1 MFLYFYPFSCLCVCV
16 CVWCGFHFHCL
27 SKQNIFNVYYSYGT
41 ATTVLIIIV
50 IAHTTTVSDLN
61 VFISLLSAV
70 TFCDCLLCQLICV
83 YCTYKRDLSR
93 VRTSGYQWKFDLW
106 LNGTDMK
113 YEQFIA
119 TWDSCM
125 CVCISRERRNYN
137 TKDSDCGNW
146 YCSLV
151 MPLSVWDIL
160 FEACDHAANLKS

>member
-1 MFLYFYPFSCLCVCV
+1 MFLYFYPFSCLCV

-83 YCTYKRDLSR
+83 YILYIQKGPQSCQNIGVSMKVWSLIEWHWYEIWTIHRDMRLLYVCVYLERETKLQYKRF
-93 VRTSGYQWKFDLW
+93 WLW
-106 LNGTDMK
+106 
-113 YEQFIA
+113 
-119 TWDSCM
+119 
-125 CVCISRERRNYN
+125 
-137 TKDSDCGNW
+137 
-146 YCSLV
+146 
-151 MPLSVWDIL
+151 
-160 FEACDHAANLKS
+160 